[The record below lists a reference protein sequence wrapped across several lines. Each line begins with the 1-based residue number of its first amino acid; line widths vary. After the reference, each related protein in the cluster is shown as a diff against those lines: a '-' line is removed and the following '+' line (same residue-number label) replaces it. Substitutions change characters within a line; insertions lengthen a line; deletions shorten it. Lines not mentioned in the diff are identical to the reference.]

1 METLKEKIEDYKK
14 EEWGGWKIVSEM
26 FDNPDE
32 DHLYP
37 TSKCYQKLYEFVMAQ
52 KNKARRETKKEILQV
67 VLEDVPTK
75 YQDRLVEFLK

>member
-26 FDNPDE
+26 LDNPDE